1 MPPEVHGG
9 RHELPGGDALGQPMS
24 AQPGT
29 VVLFSSGE
37 TSASGQ
43 RIYEWLFRRL
53 SPPIRMAV
61 LETPAGFQPN
71 TALVAEKVA
80 GFVRHHLQNY
90 QPQVTVVPA
99 RQRGTTFSPDDPDIV
114 APLLRADVIFMGAGS
129 PTYAVRQ
136 LQDSLAWHTLLTR
149 HRLGAA
155 LMLASAAA
163 IAASVQCLPVYEI
176 YKVGADLHWFPGL
189 DLFGPYGLSLCLVSH
204 WNNTEG
210 GAELD
215 TSRGFVG
222 RARFEQLRAM
232 LLPEVTVVGL
242 DEHTALAMDL
252 AAQTCRVMGRG
263 GVCLCNSGAER
274 RFEHGQSF
282 PLTALGAFRI
292 PSLQEGIPSAVWQR
306 VRTAEAEARDAAA
319 PEPPAEVLALARQR
333 EAARARGDWAAADD
347 LRKRIVALGWQIR
360 DTGAGPELSLS

>member
-1 MPPEVHGG
+1 VSE
-9 RHELPGGDALGQPMS
+9 RPGIIL
-24 AQPGT
+24 
-29 VVLFSSGE
+29 LFSSGE

-53 SPPIRMAV
+53 PLPVRMAV

-71 TALVAEKVA
+71 AALVAGKVA
-80 GFVRHHLQNY
+80 DFVRHHLQNY
-90 QPQVTVVPA
+90 QPQVSVVPA
-99 RQRGTTFSPDDPDIV
+99 RQRGTPLSPDVPDII
-114 APLLRADVIFMGAGS
+114 APLLQADVIFAGAGS

-136 LQDSLAWHTLLTR
+136 LQGSLAWHTLLAR

-155 LMLASAAA
+155 LIFASAAA

-215 TSRGFVG
+215 TSRGFIG
-222 RARFEQLRAM
+222 RARFEQLRVM
-232 LLPEVTVVGL
+232 LPPEVTVVGL
-242 DEHTALAMDL
+242 DEHTTLAIDL

-263 GVCLCNSGAER
+263 GVCLCHGGTER
-274 RFEHGQSF
+274 RFEHGRDF
-282 PLTALGAFRI
+282 PISELGAFRM
-292 PSLQEGIPSAVWQR
+292 PDPQEGIPSAVWQS
-306 VRTAEAEARDAAA
+306 VRAAQAAGQVATALQ
-319 PEPPAEVLALARQR
+319 PPPEVLTLAHER
-333 EAARARGDWAAADD
+333 EAARARRDWAAADG
-347 LRKRIVALGWQIR
+347 LRQRLAALGWQVR
-360 DTGAGPELSLS
+360 DTGAGPELSPL

>member
-1 MPPEVHGG
+1 
-9 RHELPGGDALGQPMS
+9 MS
-24 AQPGT
+24 EQPGI

-80 GFVRHHLQNY
+80 DFVRHHLQNH

-99 RQRGTTFSPDDPDIV
+99 RRRGTYFSPDDPDIV
-114 APLLRADVIFMGAGS
+114 APLLQADVIFMGAGS

-136 LQDSLAWHTLLTR
+136 LQDSLAWHTLLAR

-155 LMLASAAA
+155 VVLASAAA

-176 YKVGADLHWFPGL
+176 YKAGADLHWCPGL
-189 DLFGPYGLSLCLVSH
+189 DLFGSYGLSLCLVSH
-204 WNNTEG
+204 WDNTEG

-222 RARFEQLRAM
+222 RARFDQLRVM
-232 LLPEVTVVGL
+232 LPPEVTVVGL
-242 DEHTALAMDL
+242 DEHTALVVDV
-252 AAQTCRVMGRG
+252 AAQACRVMGRG
-263 GVCLCNSGAER
+263 GVCLCHGGAER
-274 RFEHGQSF
+274 RFEHGRSF
-282 PLTALGAFRI
+282 SITGLGAFELPDPQESI
-292 PSLQEGIPSAVWQR
+292 PSEVWQR
-306 VRTAEAEARDAAA
+306 VRAAQAEAQAAVA
-319 PEPPAEVLALARQR
+319 PQPPREVLTLAQQR
-333 EAARARGDWAAADD
+333 EAARARRDWAAADD
-347 LRKRIVALGWQIR
+347 LRQRIVVLGWQVR
-360 DTGAGPELSLS
+360 DTGTGPELSPL

>member
-1 MPPEVHGG
+1 
-9 RHELPGGDALGQPMS
+9 MS
-24 AQPGT
+24 EQPGV
-29 VVLFSSGE
+29 VVLLSSGE

-71 TALVAEKVA
+71 TALVAARVA
-80 GFVRHHLQNY
+80 DFVRRHLQNY

-99 RQRGTTFSPDDPDIV
+99 RQRGTSFSPDAPDIV
-114 APLLRADVIFMGAGS
+114 APLLQADVIFMGAGS

-136 LQDSLAWHTLLTR
+136 LQDSLAWHTLLAR

-155 LMLASAAA
+155 VMLASAAA
-163 IAASVQCLPVYEI
+163 IAAGVQCLPVYEI
-176 YKVGADLHWFPGL
+176 YKVGADLSWCPGL

-204 WNNTEG
+204 WDNTEG

-232 LLPEVTVVGL
+232 LPPEVTVVGL

-252 AAQTCRVMGRG
+252 EAQTCRVMGRG
-263 GVCLCNSGAER
+263 GVCLCHGGVER

-282 PLTALGAFRI
+282 PITTLGAFRMPDPPQSI
-292 PSLQEGIPSAVWQR
+292 PAEVWQR
-306 VRTAEAEARDAAA
+306 VRAAQTQAQAAVA
-319 PEPPAEVLALARQR
+319 PQPPTEVLALAQQR
-333 EAARARGDWAAADD
+333 EAARARRDWAAADD
-347 LRKRIVALGWQIR
+347 LRQRIVALGWQVQ
-360 DTGAGPELSLS
+360 DTGTGPALSPS

>member
-1 MPPEVHGG
+1 
-9 RHELPGGDALGQPMS
+9 MS
-24 AQPGT
+24 EQPGI

-43 RIYEWLFRRL
+43 RVYEWLFRRL
-53 SPPIRMAV
+53 PLPIRMAV

-80 GFVRHHLQNY
+80 DFVRRHLQNY
-90 QPQVTVVPA
+90 QPQVTIVPA
-99 RQRGTTFSPDDPDIV
+99 RQRGTSFSPDDPDIL
-114 APLLRADVIFMGAGS
+114 APLLHAGVIFMGAGS

-136 LQDSLAWHTLLTR
+136 LQDSLAWHTLLAR

-155 LMLASAAA
+155 VVLASAAA
-163 IAASVQCLPVYEI
+163 IAASAQCLPVYEI
-176 YKVGADLHWFPGL
+176 YKVGADLHWCPGL

-204 WNNTEG
+204 WDNTEG

-222 RARFEQLRAM
+222 QARFEQLRAM
-232 LLPEVTVVGL
+232 LPPDVTVVGL

-263 GVCLCNSGAER
+263 GVCLCHGGAER
-274 RFEHGQSF
+274 RFEHGHSF
-282 PLTALGAFRI
+282 PLTALGAFRM
-292 PSLQEGIPSAVWQR
+292 PNPQEGIPAEVWQR
-306 VRTAEAEARDAAA
+306 VQAAQAQAQTAVA
-319 PEPPAEVLALARQR
+319 PQPPVEVLALAQQR
-333 EAARARGDWAAADD
+333 EAARAHRDWATADA
-347 LRKRIVALGWQIR
+347 LRQRIVALGWQVR
-360 DTGAGPELSLS
+360 DTGAGSELTPLG

>member
-1 MPPEVHGG
+1 M
-9 RHELPGGDALGQPMS
+9 
-24 AQPGT
+24 

-53 SPPIRMAV
+53 SPPIRMAA

-80 GFVRHHLQNY
+80 DFVRHHLQNY

-99 RQRGTTFSPDDPDIV
+99 RRRGTCFSPDNPDIV
-114 APLLRADVIFMGAGS
+114 APLLQADVIFMGAGS

-136 LQDSLAWHTLLTR
+136 LQHSLAWHTLLAR
-149 HRLGAA
+149 HRLGASV
-155 LMLASAAA
+155 MLASAAA
-163 IAASVQCLPVYEI
+163 IAASAQCLPVYEI
-176 YKVGADLHWFPGL
+176 YKVGADLHWCPGL

-204 WNNTEG
+204 WDNTEG

-215 TSRGFVG
+215 TSRGFLG
-222 RARFEQLRAM
+222 QARFEQLRAM
-232 LLPEVTVVGL
+232 LPPEATVVGL

-263 GVCLCNSGAER
+263 GVCLCHGGVER
-274 RFEHGQSF
+274 RFKHGQSF
-282 PLTALGAFRI
+282 PLTALGAFRM
-292 PSLQEGIPSAVWQR
+292 PSPQEGIPAEVWQW
-306 VRTAEAEARDAAA
+306 VQVAQTEAQAATV
-319 PEPPAEVLALARQR
+319 PRPPGEVLVLAQER
-333 EAARARGDWAAADD
+333 EVARARRDWAAADG
-347 LRKRIVALGWQIR
+347 LRQRIAALGWQVR
-360 DTGAGPELSLS
+360 DTGAGPELSPL

>member
-1 MPPEVHGG
+1 
-9 RHELPGGDALGQPMS
+9 MS
-24 AQPGT
+24 EQPGI

-43 RIYEWLFRRL
+43 RTYEWLFRHL

-80 GFVRHHLQNY
+80 DFVRHHLQNY

-99 RQRGTTFSPDDPDIV
+99 RRRGTPFSPDAPDIV
-114 APLLRADVIFMGAGS
+114 SPLLQADVIFMGAGS

-136 LQDSLAWHTLLTR
+136 LQDSLTWHTLLAR
-149 HRLGAA
+149 HRLGAVV
-155 LMLASAAA
+155 MLASAAA
-163 IAASVQCLPVYEI
+163 IAASAQCLPVYEI
-176 YKVGADLHWFPGL
+176 YKVGADLHWCPGL

-204 WNNTEG
+204 WNNREG

-222 RARFEQLRAM
+222 QARFEQLRAM
-232 LLPEVTVVGL
+232 LPPEVTVVGL

-252 AAQTCRVMGRG
+252 AAQTCQVMGRG
-263 GVCLCNSGAER
+263 GVCLCHGGAER

-282 PLTALGAFRI
+282 PIATLGAFRM
-292 PSLQEGIPSAVWQR
+292 PGPQEGIPSEVWQR
-306 VRTAEAEARDAAA
+306 VRAAQAEAQAAVA
-319 PEPPAEVLALARQR
+319 PQPPMEVLALAQDR
-333 EAARARGDWAAADD
+333 EAARARRDWAAADD
-347 LRKRIVALGWQIR
+347 LRQRIVALGWQVR
-360 DTGAGPELSLS
+360 DTGAGPALSPL

>member
-1 MPPEVHGG
+1 
-9 RHELPGGDALGQPMS
+9 MS
-24 AQPGT
+24 EQPGIIL
-29 VVLFSSGE
+29 LFSSGE

-53 SPPIRMAV
+53 SPPVRMAV

-71 TALVAEKVA
+71 TALVAGKVA
-80 GFVRHHLQNY
+80 DFVRQHLPNY

-99 RQRGTTFSPDDPDIV
+99 RQRGTSLSPDTPDIV
-114 APLLRADVIFMGAGS
+114 APLLQADVIFAGAGS

-136 LQDSLAWHTLLTR
+136 LQGSLAWHTLLTR

-155 LMLASAAA
+155 LIFASAAT

-176 YKVGADLHWFPGL
+176 YKVGADLHWSPGL

-204 WNNTEG
+204 WDNTEG

-222 RARFEQLRAM
+222 RARFKKLRAM
-232 LLPEVTVVGL
+232 LPPEVTVVGL
-242 DEHTALAMDL
+242 DEHTALAIDL

-263 GVCLCNSGAER
+263 GVCLCDGGAER

-282 PLTALGAFRI
+282 PVSELGAFRM
-292 PSLQEGIPSAVWQR
+292 PDAQEGIPATVWQN
-306 VRTAEAEARDAAA
+306 VRAAQAAEQVAAVSQPPPEAM
-319 PEPPAEVLALARQR
+319 ALAQER
-333 EAARARGDWAAADD
+333 EAARARRDWAAADD
-347 LRKRIVALGWQIR
+347 LRQRIAALGWQVR
-360 DTGAGPELSLS
+360 DTGAGPELSPL